1 MSFNISLV
9 DELTQKQPLKF
20 QINGLKDVK
29 VNKIKSILLENDEG
43 ILNLNSSIREF
54 GADLVKAY
62 LTGIKDYNFAL
73 NYNVTNYEI
82 MFKKKE
88 TGVKN

>member
-1 MSFNISLV
+1 MSFNLSLV
-9 DELTQKQPLKF
+9 DELTMKQPLKF
-20 QINGLKDVK
+20 QINGLRDVK

-54 GADLVKAY
+54 GADLVTAY
-62 LTGIKDYNFAL
+62 LTGIKNYNFAL